1 MRLPD
6 WIEGWMRPATPHRE
20 PEAGVRVVPRQ
31 QRRIAGAYQAL
42 HGYLDRRYADTA
54 VLTFEQIE
62 SLIGFA
68 LPDRARTHD
77 DWWAG
82 GGNRRGGVGPR
93 RRVAAGRADR
103 DAEPPGR
110 NGGLRPRVLV
120 NAACATSAEASFL

>member
-1 MRLPD
+1 MRLPN

-20 PEAGVRVVPRQ
+20 PEAGVRVAPRQ

-68 LPDRARTHD
+68 LPDRARTDD
-77 DWWAG
+77 DWW
-82 GGNRRGGVGPR
+82 VGDGTDA
-93 RRVAAGRADR
+93 VASGHVDAWRLAGRTATPNLRAGVVAFDR
-103 DAEPPGR
+103 VP
-110 NGGLRPRVLV
+110 
-120 NAACATSAEASFL
+120 S

>member
-1 MRLPD
+1 MRLPN

-20 PEAGVRVVPRQ
+20 PEAGVHVAPRQ

-82 GGNRRGGVGPR
+82 DGTDA
-93 RRVAAGRADR
+93 VASGHVDAWRLAGRTATPNLRAGVVAFDR
-103 DAEPPGR
+103 VP
-110 NGGLRPRVLV
+110 
-120 NAACATSAEASFL
+120 S

>member
-1 MRLPD
+1 MRLPE

-20 PEAGVRVVPRQ
+20 PEAGVRVAPRQ

-82 GGNRRGGVGPR
+82 DGTDA
-93 RRVAAGRADR
+93 VASGHVDAWRLAGRTATPNLRARTVAFDR
-103 DAEPPGR
+103 
-110 NGGLRPRVLV
+110 V
-120 NAACATSAEASFL
+120 SS

>member
-6 WIEGWMRPATPHRE
+6 WIEGWMHPAPPHRE
-20 PEAGVRVVPRQ
+20 PAAGARVVPRQ

-68 LPDRARTHD
+68 LPERARTDD
-77 DWWAG
+77 DWWSGEGTDA
-82 GGNRRGGVGPR
+82 
-93 RRVAAGRADR
+93 VASGHADAWRLAGRTATPNLRAGVVAFDR
-103 DAEPPGR
+103 VP
-110 NGGLRPRVLV
+110 
-120 NAACATSAEASFL
+120 S